1 MGNGEILYSMVNDT
15 CVIKMN
21 GNVGF
26 KISPA
31 FDRFLDKLIKDSN
44 VDKFV
49 VDLTDATH
57 IDSTNLG
64 LLVKLYKTSRVKAN
78 TPTLI
83 STQDHIKNLLLSIGL
98 DQLFTIIDTNDHA
111 QPDLQN
117 IPDMEDAG
125 EKVAKVMLKAHREL
139 AQMSAT
145 NKELF
150 QDVVKY
156 LEGNIRHEKSFEIKF

>member
-1 MGNGEILYSMVNDT
+1 MDNGEILYSMVNDT

-31 FDRFLDKLIKDSN
+31 FDQFLDKLVTDAS

-64 LLVKLYKTSRVKAN
+64 LLIKLYRSSRIKAN
-78 TPTLI
+78 TPTLV
-83 STQDHIKNLLLSIGL
+83 SSQNHINNLLLSIGL
-98 DQLFTIIDTNDHA
+98 DQLFTIVDTTEHTQSN
-111 QPDLQN
+111 LEN
-117 IPDMEDAG
+117 IPDMDDAG
-125 EKVAKVMLKAHREL
+125 EKVAKVMLKAHQEL
-139 AQMSAT
+139 AQLNAT

-156 LEGNIRHEKSFEIKF
+156 LEGNIRHENNFKIS